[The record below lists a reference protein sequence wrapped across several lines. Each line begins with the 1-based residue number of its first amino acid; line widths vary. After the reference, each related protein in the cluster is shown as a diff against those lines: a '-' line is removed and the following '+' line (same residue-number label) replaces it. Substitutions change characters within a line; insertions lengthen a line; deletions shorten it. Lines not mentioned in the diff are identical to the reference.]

1 MQSTDKQILIVE
13 DNKRHMDRAC
23 DILEQLEDVVIFKAD
38 NCADAYRY
46 AMEYSI
52 DLFIVDIILE
62 KTKNGDMSGMTF
74 ADNIRDTRQRQLFLQ
89 HRWRIQNYTPMHIY
103 IAISILINITEKM
116 NSKKQFSL
124 LLKIT
129 QRKRK
134 ENIFI
139 LKQMVLY
146 AR

>member
-13 DNKRHMDRAC
+13 DNKRHMDR
-23 DILEQLEDVVIFKAD
+23 
-38 NCADAYRY
+38 
-46 AMEYSI
+46 
-52 DLFIVDIILE
+52 
-62 KTKNGDMSGMTF
+62 G
-74 ADNIRDTRQRQLFLQ
+74 TRQRQLFLQ
-89 HRWRIQNYTPMHIY
+89 HRWKIQNYTPMHIY